1 MKKIKIFGMLL
12 VISLAV
18 FWITYLNPTLKI
30 ATGYTAKYL
39 CSYEYLSNIDTENV
53 IEALNFFPIKYISY
67 EINKKEK
74 RIEASLFGFV
84 SKQTATYYERA
95 ICVDVCW
102 VPPRQK

>member
-39 CSYEYLSNIDTENV
+39 CSYEYLSNIDTENA

-67 EINKKEK
+67 EINNKEK
-74 RIEASLFGFV
+74 RIEASYLALLPN
-84 SKQTATYYERA
+84 KPPPIMKRA

-102 VPPRQK
+102 VPPRLK